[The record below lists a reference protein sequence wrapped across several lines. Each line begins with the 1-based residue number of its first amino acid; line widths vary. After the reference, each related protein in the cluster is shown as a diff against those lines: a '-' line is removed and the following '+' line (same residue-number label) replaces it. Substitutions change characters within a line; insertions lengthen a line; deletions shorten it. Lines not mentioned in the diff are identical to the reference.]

1 MARTLV
7 QSPGKGGDWICPSCG
22 ARHSRDYRFC
32 SQCGHP
38 RWAQELVSREPP
50 GPPDPPESSAPRT
63 LVVRLAPEGQQ
74 QTIGVPG
81 NFYPEEVIDALK
93 EMGFLEMGK
102 QYEFLDWPRE
112 KGRWSAPVCRL
123 PGTVLHLTGRE
134 RDPWETV
141 AVLYGAPAARGM
153 STRQLERQTE
163 VLTYE

>member
-1 MARTLV
+1 M
-7 QSPGKGGDWICPSCG
+7 S
-22 ARHSRDYRFC
+22 DYLLYAPLLTS
-32 SQCGHP
+32 SQ
-38 RWAQELVSREPP
+38 A
-50 GPPDPPESSAPRT
+50 
-63 LVVRLAPEGQQ
+63 QQ

-81 NFYPEEVIDALK
+81 DFYPEEVIDALK

-123 PGTVLHLTGRE
+123 PGMVLHLTGRE

-153 STRQLERQTE
+153 RTRQLERQTARQRRHQMTASAWPPP
-163 VLTYE
+163 VGLQLIGPGRLRAVAA